1 MPAPTTILVFAL
13 AAGVLVAIP
22 GPNHLYIVTR
32 SVAQGRRIGLASAF
46 GVETGTL
53 VHITAAAVGLS
64 ALIASSATAFNVVR
78 YLGAAYLAYLGV
90 RALLR
95 DRGTELLDA
104 QARGHSVRRA
114 YLDGILVNVLNPK
127 VALFFVAFLPQF
139 VDPGRGATATQILA
153 LGLVVFVIATA
164 SDIVYAL
171 AAGALGGWL
180 RGRPGFLRRQRYLT
194 GSIYLG
200 LAAAATF
207 AGGERRSAR

>member
-1 MPAPTTILVFAL
+1 MPAPATILVFAL

-95 DRGTELLDA
+95 DRGTELIDA

-139 VDPGRGATATQILA
+139 VDPGRGTTATQILV

-180 RGRPGFLRRQRYLT
+180 RGRPGFLRRQRYVT
-194 GSIYLG
+194 GGIYLG

>member
-1 MPAPTTILVFAL
+1 MPAPATILVFAL

-78 YLGAAYLAYLGV
+78 YLGAAYLAYLGL

-127 VALFFVAFLPQF
+127 VALFFGAFLPQF

-171 AAGALGGWL
+171 TAGALGGWL